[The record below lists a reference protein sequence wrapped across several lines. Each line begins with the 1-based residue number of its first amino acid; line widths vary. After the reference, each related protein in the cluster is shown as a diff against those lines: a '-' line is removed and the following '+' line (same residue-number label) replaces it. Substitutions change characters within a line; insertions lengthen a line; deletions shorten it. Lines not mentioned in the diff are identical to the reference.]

1 MNGITLDD
9 LKEQFQRHEGLIEN
23 LSLSIGNNYFT
34 SNDCTIIKKN

>member
-23 LSLSIGNNYFT
+23 LSLSIGK
-34 SNDCTIIKKN
+34 ILL